1 MAIFDSPARL
11 LDTVSAPLGDLI
23 ASVGRGVADAQRA
36 LDAQTIENF
45 KGIYGS
51 GAEAFKALRELG
63 YQPTWYQIPEATA
76 EIAIALTLSGEAS
89 SVPGEPSAMVPK
101 ASRLRVY
108 GAPVDA
114 GYASR
119 YNYEVR
125 ASSTLK
131 FRIVPVPPSTQAAG
145 MKIMP
150 DLVTQKHTY
159 AQARQVLE
167 QLGIEYAITG
177 SGTTDDAIV
186 VDTQPDAGEIVA
198 AGLAATLTLQAP
210 GGA

>member
-11 LDTVSAPLGDLI
+11 LDTLSAPLGDLI
-23 ASVGRGVADAQRA
+23 ASVGRGVADAQQA
-36 LDAQTIENF
+36 LDAQTVENF
-45 KGIYGS
+45 KEIHGAGS
-51 GAEAFKALRELG
+51 EAFKALRELG

-76 EIAIALTLSGEAS
+76 EIAIALTISGEAS
-89 SVPGEPSAMVPK
+89 AVPGEPSSMVPK

-131 FRIVPVPPSTQAAG
+131 FRIVPVPPSTQASG
-145 MKIMP
+145 MKIVP
-150 DLVTQKHTY
+150 NVVGKTY
-159 AQARQVLE
+159 KEARELLQ
-167 QLGIEYAITG
+167 QLGIDYAAEDTA
-177 SGTTDDAIV
+177 TDQAV
-186 VDTQPDAGEIVA
+186 VTDTQPDAGDIA
-198 AGLAATLTLQAP
+198 APGLAVRLIFKPA
-210 GGA
+210 GG

>member
-11 LDTVSAPLGDLI
+11 LDTLSAPLGDLI
-23 ASVGRGVADAQRA
+23 ASVGRGIADAQRA

-45 KGIYGS
+45 KDIHSSGS
-51 GAEAFKALRELG
+51 DAFKALRELG

-76 EIAIALTLSGEAS
+76 EISIALTLSGEAS
-89 SVPGEPSAMVPK
+89 SVPGQPSSMMPNV
-101 ASRLRVY
+101 SRLRVY

-131 FRIVPVPPSTQAAG
+131 FRIVPVPPSTQASG
-145 MKIMP
+145 MKIVP
-150 DLVTQKHTY
+150 NVVGKSY
-159 AQARQVLE
+159 KEARELLE
-167 QLGIEYAITG
+167 QLGIGYAAEETA
-177 SGTTDDAIV
+177 TDETIV
-186 VDTQPDAGEIVA
+186 TDTQPDAGDIVA
-198 AGLAATLTLQAP
+198 AGLTVTLIFKQPA
-210 GGA
+210 

>member
-23 ASVGRGVADAQRA
+23 AAVGRGVADAQRA
-36 LDAQTIENF
+36 LDAQTIETF
-45 KGIYGS
+45 KEIYGA
-51 GAEAFKALRELG
+51 GAGAFQALRELG

-76 EIAIALTLSGEAS
+76 EIAIALTISGEAS
-89 SVPGEPSAMVPK
+89 AVPGQPSSMTPN

-131 FRIVPVPPSTQAAG
+131 FRIVPVPPSTQASG

-150 DLVTQKHTY
+150 DLVSSPHTY
-159 AQARQVLE
+159 AQARGVLE
-167 QLGIEYAITG
+167 PLGITYAITG
-177 SGTTDDAIV
+177 PGTADDAIV
-186 VDTQPDAGEIVA
+186 TETQPGAGDIVA
-198 AGLAATLTLQAP
+198 SGLAVTLTLN
-210 GGA
+210 